1 MSVSVLNQPAR
12 SGSQSGF
19 EWVARLGYAARG
31 VVFLI
36 VGFFAGL
43 AALGSGR
50 SVSSTD
56 ALKTLLDGPAGGVL
70 LGTVAAGLFCF
81 AGWRVLQSLFDA
93 DHLGTN
99 RKGLMRRIGYGF
111 GALFHFGLAAWAVS
125 LIAGWSHRGQDGD
138 RPVRDWTAWL
148 MAQPYGKWIVV
159 AVALA
164 ILGGGIAIALRA
176 FTDDFKRQLD
186 LGAEPS
192 GWAVPLARFGFAAR
206 AVVYLLVGGFLLLAA
221 WHSNSREAK
230 GLGGALQ
237 SLRAE
242 PYGWILLGVL
252 ALGLLA
258 FAGYQFVQAFCR
270 RVDASCAEDAVNAV
284 RQAAPS

>member
-1 MSVSVLNQPAR
+1 MSVSALSQSSRP
-12 SGSQSGF
+12 SGRSGF
-19 EWVARLGYAARG
+19 EWVARVGYAARG

-43 AALGSGR
+43 AALGAGR

-56 ALKTLLDGPAGGVL
+56 ALKTLLGGSMGDL
-70 LGTVAAGLFCF
+70 LLAIVAAGLFCF
-81 AGWRVLQSLFDA
+81 AAWRVLQSVFDS
-93 DHLGTN
+93 DHLG
-99 RKGLMRRIGYGF
+99 RRGKGLGRRLGYGF

-125 LIAGWSHRGQDGD
+125 LMAGWSHRDQDGD

-148 MAQPYGKWIVV
+148 MAQPYGKWII
-159 AVALA
+159 AA
-164 ILGGGIAIALRA
+164 IGLGIIAGGIAIATRA
-176 FTDDFKRQLD
+176 FGDDFKRQLD

-192 GWAVPLARFGFAAR
+192 GWAVFLARFGFAAR

-221 WHSNSREAK
+221 WDSNSREAK

-237 SLRAE
+237 AVHE
-242 PYGWILLGVL
+242 QPYGWILLGLL

-258 FAGYQFVQAFCR
+258 FAGYQFVQAWCR
-270 RVDASCAEDAVNAV
+270 RVDASCADDAVDAV
-284 RQAAPS
+284 RQATR